1 MTSTPPIPKLYCL
14 ISFGWV
20 MRASAF
26 SFTWCFTVYVGIC
39 EMKLLAILTMEL
51 SFHLQKYTIPSLQ
64 KSNVP
69 LSLFFISLIDF
80 ILPLAPRVL
89 FSLTVPIALIFLSAK
104 SARRWYFVKKLSKK
118 VNASKD
124 LNFVIWRLLFHW
136 PHGYL
141 KDLLNSLLFQCKLS
155 YDKGNHLPHKDTTVC
170 NQIVWAYYVWTFC
183 SYAAHSMAP
192 LIHRY

>member
-1 MTSTPPIPKLYCL
+1 
-14 ISFGWV
+14 

-26 SFTWCFTVYVGIC
+26 SFTRRFTVYVGIC

-155 YDKGNHLPHKDTTVC
+155 YDTGNHLPHKDTTVC
-170 NQIVWAYYVWTFC
+170 NQIEWLTTYEHFAAMPSIVWHHWFIDTKKLMKNSVFDKWWIQ
-183 SYAAHSMAP
+183 
-192 LIHRY
+192 LVV